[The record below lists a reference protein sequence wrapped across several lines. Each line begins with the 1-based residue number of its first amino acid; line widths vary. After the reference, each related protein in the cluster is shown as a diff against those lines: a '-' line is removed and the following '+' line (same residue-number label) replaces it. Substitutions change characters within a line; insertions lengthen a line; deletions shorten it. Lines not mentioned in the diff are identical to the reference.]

1 MEKLMSLQQYVRQV
15 KPRNESYIPP
25 VDKIQNFL
33 TEAKMLAA
41 DWEQVIAVAYNMTSG
56 MSKEQAITSAELKEW
71 KTKYEEVLPVG
82 LKIVENSFGK
92 SPKGKMLHYGQSSG
106 TISKGWDEYFIKY
119 TGKPAVYPTSTPKT
133 DMMLSNANISLK
145 KYGGSQLMS
154 GGKAETLA
162 TLGFAYDNAPDSIKS
177 KVFDDAWKQLNNSIV
192 DEYVRF
198 KLPPGGQVGAISK
211 GQMSAPREIKR
222 IIKDSMS
229 NNRAMT
235 KAITDIFQNDLIK
248 KEVVREAMSGREKF
262 SDKKAAATHM
272 MKFDPTGK
280 SEYIAIDDKLVS
292 KYTNATSFNISFKTS
307 GTGGQAWTALKGI
320 YKEEMVNLDDI
331 ISESIDE
338 TDKEF
343 LEEGLFSK
351 VVKTVKN
358 WITRLLKKVWDK
370 IKKFLMKSLDIAL
383 DLFGVKMVA
392 IGDGYRFKGF

>member
-1 MEKLMSLQQYVRQV
+1 MSLNLQRYVRQV
-15 KPRNESYIPP
+15 RPVQESY
-25 VDKIQNFL
+25 VNHLDKVQSFL
-33 TEAKMLAA
+33 SEAKMLAA

-56 MSKEQAITSAELKEW
+56 MSKEQAISSAELKEW
-71 KTKYEEVLPVG
+71 KPKYEEVLSVG

-133 DMMLSNANISLK
+133 DMMLANANISLK

-177 KVFDDAWKQLNNSIV
+177 KAFDDAWKKLNSSIV

-198 KLPPGGQVGAISK
+198 KLPPGGQVGDISK
-211 GQMSAPREIKR
+211 GNMSAPPAIKK
-222 IIKDSMS
+222 IIKETMF

-235 KAITDIFQNDLIK
+235 SAMTQIFQNDLIK
-248 KEVVREAMSGREKF
+248 KEVVREAMSGRKKF
-262 SDKKAAATHM
+262 SDKQAAATHM
-272 MKFDPTGK
+272 MKFSVDGS

-292 KYTNATSFNISFKTS
+292 KYTNSTKFNISFKTS
-307 GTGGQAWTALKGI
+307 GTGGDAWTALKGI
-320 YKEEMVNLDDI
+320 YKEETINLDDI

-351 VVKTVKN
+351 AVKTVKN

-383 DLFGVKMVA
+383 DLLGVKMVA